1 MGAGEEVIHQ
11 WLNGKLV
18 CMRRIS
24 IGWDGQNEC
33 FTLVVM
39 DRIDNKLAEV
49 YHNTFPSDNAEHS
62 DISMKCQDLEYH
74 GGSPKK
80 NSDFCFQHTLCLCNV
95 SEYKACR
102 PDNQS
107 GGVSVCLQNLLF
119 MVSYYV
125 EISIQR

>member
-1 MGAGEEVIHQ
+1 
-11 WLNGKLV
+11 
-18 CMRRIS
+18 MRRIS

-62 DISMKCQDLEYH
+62 EISMKCQDLEYH

-80 NSDFCFQHTLCLCNV
+80 ILTSVFSTLYVCVTFRNIKPAGQTISL
-95 SEYKACR
+95 E
-102 PDNQS
+102 
-107 GGVSVCLQNLLF
+107 VCLFVCKICYLWYLI
-119 MVSYYV
+119 M
-125 EISIQR
+125 